1 MCFGCIVK
9 TGFGINIKPSFK
21 DKGLLLNRF
30 DKLKNGK
37 RGVSNKVGEVRPR
50 PPIFSTFAER
60 GSTSREVGDPPP
72 DLGDH
77 DGEEEPDSASNGTK
91 ATRKCEDGTGPR
103 SPGEDEEQL
112 KDPKPCSIENFSL
125 IVVCVSFN
133 KIKK

>member
-37 RGVSNKVGEVRPR
+37 RGVSIKVGEVRPR
-50 PPIFSTFAER
+50 PPIFSTFAE
-60 GSTSREVGDPPP
+60 S
-72 DLGDH
+72 
-77 DGEEEPDSASNGTK
+77 DSASNGTK